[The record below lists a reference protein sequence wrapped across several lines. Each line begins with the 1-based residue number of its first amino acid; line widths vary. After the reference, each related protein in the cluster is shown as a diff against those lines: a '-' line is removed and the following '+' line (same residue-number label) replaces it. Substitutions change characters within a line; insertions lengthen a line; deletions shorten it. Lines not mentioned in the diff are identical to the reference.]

1 MKVLHVVFKITNKTP
16 LRLSRFVRVGSNMK
30 KQRILSWF
38 ETWLGQIHL
47 TNNMYKESVFDKAFF
62 F

>member
-1 MKVLHVVFKITNKTP
+1 MKVLHVVFKIDEYLTNKTP

-38 ETWLGQIHL
+38 ETL
-47 TNNMYKESVFDKAFF
+47 
-62 F
+62 